1 MISAYPDS
9 RGTCVRVD
17 LHAIAHNVRA
27 IRRELGEQ
35 VQLMAVVKANA
46 YGHGLIP
53 VAQTAL
59 QNGASCL
66 AVAMPEEGR
75 RLREAGVQAPIL
87 VLGNVTAAG
96 AEISVREGLIQT
108 VFDPAGVR
116 CLQNACA
123 RQNQPVQVHLKL
135 DTGMGR
141 IGARDADEVRA
152 ALAALAD
159 APLVRLTGAFTHF
172 ADADNPDDSFSREQ
186 FARFMRLTEML
197 PAGLTLHAAASDA
210 SLRFPWARLN
220 MVREGIAIYGCPT
233 ADYGLHLRPAMQL
246 ETRVSYVK
254 AVAPGDTVGYGR
266 AFLADRPLRVATL
279 PVGYGDGYT
288 RACSGRASVL
298 LHGQLCPVLGR
309 VCMDQMMVDVS
320 HVPDVA
326 AGDTAVLMGSQ
337 QGASITPQQLA
348 EWAGTICYEIMLSPH
363 ARVPVIYEDEE
374 TKGKNANAE

>member
-159 APLVRLTGAFTHF
+159 APLVRLTGAFY
-172 ADADNPDDSFSREQ
+172 A
-186 FARFMRLTEML
+186 
-197 PAGLTLHAAASDA
+197 
-210 SLRFPWARLN
+210 
-220 MVREGIAIYGCPT
+220 
-233 ADYGLHLRPAMQL
+233 
-246 ETRVSYVK
+246 
-254 AVAPGDTVGYGR
+254 
-266 AFLADRPLRVATL
+266 
-279 PVGYGDGYT
+279 
-288 RACSGRASVL
+288 
-298 LHGQLCPVLGR
+298 LCRCG
-309 VCMDQMMVDVS
+309 
-320 HVPDVA
+320 
-326 AGDTAVLMGSQ
+326 
-337 QGASITPQQLA
+337 
-348 EWAGTICYEIMLSPH
+348 
-363 ARVPVIYEDEE
+363 
-374 TKGKNANAE
+374 

>member
-197 PAGLTLHAAASDA
+197 PAGAYPARRGQRCVAALSLGAAEHGARGNRHLWLPGRRLRAAS
-210 SLRFPWARLN
+210 
-220 MVREGIAIYGCPT
+220 
-233 ADYGLHLRPAMQL
+233 
-246 ETRVSYVK
+246 
-254 AVAPGDTVGYGR
+254 APG
-266 AFLADRPLRVATL
+266 
-279 PVGYGDGYT
+279 
-288 RACSGRASVL
+288 
-298 LHGQLCPVLGR
+298 H
-309 VCMDQMMVDVS
+309 
-320 HVPDVA
+320 
-326 AGDTAVLMGSQ
+326 AV
-337 QGASITPQQLA
+337 
-348 EWAGTICYEIMLSPH
+348 
-363 ARVPVIYEDEE
+363 
-374 TKGKNANAE
+374 

>member
-108 VFDPAGVR
+108 VFDPAGGR
-116 CLQNACA
+116 CLQKARA

-220 MVREGIAIYGCPT
+220 MVREGIAIYGCP
-233 ADYGLHLRPAMQL
+233 ADDYGLHLRPAMQF

-279 PVGYGDGYT
+279 PVGYGDGYP

-309 VCMDQMMVDVS
+309 VCMDQMMVDVTDI
-320 HVPDVA
+320 PGA
-326 AGDTAVLMGSQ
+326 QEGDEAVLLGR
-337 QGASITPQQLA
+337 QGDEQIDA
-348 EWAGTICYEIMLSPH
+348 EEMAAWLDTISYEVLCSPSK
-363 ARVPVIYEDEE
+363 RVPRVYINE
-374 TKGKNANAE
+374 

>member
-27 IRRELGEQ
+27 IRRELGEN

-87 VLGNVTAAG
+87 VLGNATAAG

-141 IGARDADEVRA
+141 IGARDENEVRA
-152 ALAALAD
+152 ALAALRAVCALYALDRNAACGAD
-159 APLVRLTGAFTHF
+159 PARCGQRCVAALSLGAAEHGARGHRHLRLPGC
-172 ADADNPDDSFSREQ
+172 
-186 FARFMRLTEML
+186 RLR
-197 PAGLTLHAAASDA
+197 AAS
-210 SLRFPWARLN
+210 
-220 MVREGIAIYGCPT
+220 
-233 ADYGLHLRPAMQL
+233 
-246 ETRVSYVK
+246 
-254 AVAPGDTVGYGR
+254 APG
-266 AFLADRPLRVATL
+266 
-279 PVGYGDGYT
+279 
-288 RACSGRASVL
+288 
-298 LHGQLCPVLGR
+298 H
-309 VCMDQMMVDVS
+309 
-320 HVPDVA
+320 
-326 AGDTAVLMGSQ
+326 AV
-337 QGASITPQQLA
+337 
-348 EWAGTICYEIMLSPH
+348 
-363 ARVPVIYEDEE
+363 
-374 TKGKNANAE
+374 